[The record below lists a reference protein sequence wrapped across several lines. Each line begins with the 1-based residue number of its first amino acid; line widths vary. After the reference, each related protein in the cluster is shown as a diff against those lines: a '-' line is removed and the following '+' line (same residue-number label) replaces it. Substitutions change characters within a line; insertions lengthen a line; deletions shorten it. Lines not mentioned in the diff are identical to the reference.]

1 MKDKYEISLWEDY
14 LVPASTTVP
23 AHYEERKLCVIGS
36 DSITTPCRAFESKLV
51 ENINF

>member
-23 AHYEERKLCVIGS
+23 AHYEE
-36 DSITTPCRAFESKLV
+36 
-51 ENINF
+51 NFV